1 MLKLIK
7 DLQIDRKQVF
17 DTIQKQGPISKGNI
31 QLRTNL
37 KLTTLNRVINELEVK
52 KLILDYT
59 TGESTGGRKPKLYD
73 VNYSGFYVVGI
84 DISRTYTQIVLT
96 NLKMM
101 LLKEKRFAMDEGYS
115 AEKTL
120 DKIIYTI
127 YSFINELKI
136 DKEQIVGLGIGTV
149 GPLDRKKGKLLNP
162 INFPGDN
169 WNSISIKE
177 YLKNKLE
184 IPIIIDNGANTA
196 ALGEYFYGEGKGY
209 DNIAYI
215 NCGIGI
221 RTGVITSG
229 KIIRAINDRE
239 DAFGHMV
246 IDIDGEPC
254 YCGNYGCV
262 ESYSSIYSIVKKFK
276 DELKK
281 ERITFVKKDIREINF
296 LDIFIAADEGDIVAR
311 DVVTNSA
318 LLFGAA
324 IANYI
329 NLLNPQLIILS
340 GPSIYNSHLFYKI
353 STETALKRINNANT
367 NIRFSKGGYFKE
379 NAIAL
384 GAASMVV
391 ETCLGKL

>member
-1 MLKLIK
+1 MLKIIK
-7 DLQIDRKQVF
+7 SLQIERKQVF
-17 DTIQKQGPISKGNI
+17 DIIQKQGPISKGNV
-31 QLRTNL
+31 QLMTNL
-37 KLTTLNRVINELEVK
+37 KLTTLNRIINDLEAK
-52 KLILDYT
+52 NLILDYS

-73 VNYSGFYVVGI
+73 VNYSGFYIIGL

-101 LLKEKRFAMDEGYS
+101 ILKEKRFAMDESHS

-120 DKIIYTI
+120 NTVIDII
-127 YSFINELKI
+127 YSFLDELKI
-136 DKEQIVGLGIGTV
+136 NKGQIVGLGIGTV
-149 GPLDRKKGKLLNP
+149 GPLDRKKGKILNP
-162 INFPGDN
+162 INFSGCN
-169 WNSISIKE
+169 WNNISIKE
-177 YLKNKLE
+177 YLENKLE
-184 IPIIIDNGANTA
+184 FPIIIDNGANTA
-196 ALGEYFYGEGKGY
+196 VLGEYFYGEGKGY

-276 DELKK
+276 NDLKRGK
-281 ERITFVKKDIREINF
+281 TTSIKKTIEEINF
-296 LDIFIAADEGDIVAR
+296 LDIFVAADEGDVVAR
-311 DVVTNSA
+311 DIISNSA
-318 LLFGAA
+318 LVFGASL
-324 IANYI
+324 ANYI

-340 GPSIYNSHLFYKI
+340 GPSIYNSQLFYEVC
-353 STETALKRINNANT
+353 TETAIKRINT
-367 NIRFSKGGYFKE
+367 SSVNIKFSKGGYFKE

-391 ETCLGKL
+391 EVCLDKV